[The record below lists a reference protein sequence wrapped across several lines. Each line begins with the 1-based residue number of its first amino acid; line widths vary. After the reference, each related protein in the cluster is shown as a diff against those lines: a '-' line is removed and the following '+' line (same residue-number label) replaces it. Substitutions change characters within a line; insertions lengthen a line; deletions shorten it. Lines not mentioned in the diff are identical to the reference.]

1 MKTNRNTRSLR
12 AGGYSIALS
21 AIVIAAVVVLNLLVG
36 KLPSS
41 ITKPETSSV
50 KLYDFDDQTRAIA
63 EGVSEDVTISVWA
76 EKDAADKT
84 LDEFLTRYAA
94 LNSRIHI
101 RYVDPAL
108 NPTFMEQYADEAP
121 AENSLVV
128 ESAKRARVIEY
139 GYTEQDLFGSLGGV
153 ANYTYTSKIYT
164 YSYTEDQL
172 YQYYMY
178 YGSLPSPDVFDA
190 ENVVTNAV
198 DYVTTDVLPTVYML
212 TGHNESTLGANL
224 QARLEQENIASKSLS
239 LVTEAEVPADC
250 DLLLLAAPEKDLTAE
265 EVEKIQTYI
274 ENGGHVLLYTSY
286 TAAAP
291 EHLASL
297 CAAYGMKAV
306 EGVVFEQDANAYA
319 YRYNLIATLES
330 HAITDPL
337 ISAGSYVIVPAAHG
351 IQTLDAYRSSL
362 TVTPLLKTSDGAYLK
377 NMDTMTSG
385 DKEAGDAEGPFLLAA
400 IATETIGGKTGSFI
414 WISSDAL
421 FEDSTAV
428 YGNTDFI
435 MNLFGYSC
443 EKQNAVTVRSVSLA
457 VEPLVVSESESHLWS
472 ILLTVILPVLAVGAG
487 LLIWFKRRSR

>member
-128 ESAKRARVIEY
+128 ESAKRARVI
-139 GYTEQDLFGSLGGV
+139 D
-153 ANYTYTSKIYT
+153 TSKIYT

>member
-1 MKTNRNTRSLR
+1 M
-12 AGGYSIALS
+12 
-21 AIVIAAVVVLNLLVG
+21 
-36 KLPSS
+36 
-41 ITKPETSSV
+41 
-50 KLYDFDDQTRAIA
+50 
-63 EGVSEDVTISVWA
+63 
-76 EKDAADKT
+76 
-84 LDEFLTRYAA
+84 
-94 LNSRIHI
+94 
-101 RYVDPAL
+101 
-108 NPTFMEQYADEAP
+108 
-121 AENSLVV
+121 
-128 ESAKRARVIEY
+128 
-139 GYTEQDLFGSLGGV
+139 
-153 ANYTYTSKIYT
+153 
-164 YSYTEDQL
+164 
-172 YQYYMY
+172 
-178 YGSLPSPDVFDA
+178 
-190 ENVVTNAV
+190 
-198 DYVTTDVLPTVYML
+198 
-212 TGHNESTLGANL
+212 
-224 QARLEQENIASKSLS
+224 
-239 LVTEAEVPADC
+239 
-250 DLLLLAAPEKDLTAE
+250 
-265 EVEKIQTYI
+265 
-274 ENGGHVLLYTSY
+274 
-286 TAAAP
+286 
-291 EHLASL
+291 
-297 CAAYGMKAV
+297 
-306 EGVVFEQDANAYA
+306 
-319 YRYNLIATLES
+319 ES